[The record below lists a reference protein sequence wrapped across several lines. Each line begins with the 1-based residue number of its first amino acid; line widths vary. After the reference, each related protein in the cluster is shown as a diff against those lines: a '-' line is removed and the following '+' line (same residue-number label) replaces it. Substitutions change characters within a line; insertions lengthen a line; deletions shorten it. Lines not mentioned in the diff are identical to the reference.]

1 MAKGFFSKLAST
13 LRGGDAAAEVLGE
26 SSSESGGSAT
36 QAQDSSA
43 VKTTPAVAKKI
54 WPATRLNIVERVWGE
69 GFVTPGGTEQVKK
82 LLPLMD
88 LDQKKSVLVL
98 GSGLGGIH
106 QTIVESTGA
115 WVTGLERDSELA
127 ELGQTS
133 MARANLK
140 RQAPIHYSPLEHL
153 ELKPK
158 SFDAA
163 LSFEG
168 TDAVMDKKALFAAVA
183 DALRLHGEL
192 RFSTLALPDTHG
204 PNDLVKLWLASE
216 PKSATPHPWP
226 VEALQALLASLNMEV
241 RPVEDITADYHRWVM
256 GGFMHFLSHL
266 SKAELVASAQDL
278 MSEVEYWTTRI
289 NAIDSGGLKVVRFHA
304 IKLPEKRKSVA
315 QLTAARKAP

>member
-1 MAKGFFSKLAST
+1 MAKGFLSKLTSS
-13 LRGGDAAAEVLGE
+13 LRGGDTAAEAVPAP
-26 SSSESGGSAT
+26 AT
-36 QAQDSSA
+36 PK
-43 VKTTPAVAKKI
+43 KTPVAIKPAPLTEQEL
-54 WPATRLNIVERVWGE
+54 WPATRLNIVEKVWGE
-69 GFVTPGGTEQVKK
+69 GYVTPGGAEQVKK

-88 LDQKKSVLVL
+88 LDKKKSVLVL

-106 QTIVESTGA
+106 QTIVERTGA
-115 WVTGLERDSELA
+115 WITGLERDPELA
-127 ELGQTS
+127 KMGHES

-140 RQAPIHYSPLEHL
+140 RQAPIHYSTMEQL

-158 SFDAA
+158 SFDAV

-168 TDAVMDKKALFAAVA
+168 IDAVLDKKVLFAAVA
-183 DALRLHGEL
+183 DALRDHGEMY
-192 RFSTLALPDTHG
+192 FSTLALPQAQA
-204 PNDLVKLWLASE
+204 PNDLVKTWIASE

-226 VEALQALLASLNMEV
+226 LEAIMALLVSLNMEV
-241 RPVEDITADYHRWVM
+241 RPVEDQTADYRRWVM

-289 NAIDSGGLKVVRFHA
+289 NAIDSGGLKMVRFHA
-304 IKLPEKRKSVA
+304 IKLAEKRKSVA

>member
-13 LRGGDAAAEVLGE
+13 LRGGDAAAEGLSEPAESGE
-26 SSSESGGSAT
+26 SAT
-36 QAQDSSA
+36 QDSSA
-43 VKTTPAVAKKI
+43 VQTPSASAKKI
-54 WPATRLNIVERVWGE
+54 WPATRLNIVEKVWGE
-69 GFVTPGGTEQVKK
+69 GFVTPGGAEQVKK
-82 LLPLMD
+82 LLPLLD
-88 LDQKKSVLVL
+88 LDKKKSVLVL

-106 QTIVESTGA
+106 QTIVERTGA
-115 WVTGLERDSELA
+115 WVTGLERDPELA

-140 RQAPIHYSPLEHL
+140 RQAPIHYSSLEHL

-192 RFSTLALPDTHG
+192 RFSTLALPDTHA

-226 VEALQALLASLNMEV
+226 VEALQALLISLNMEV
-241 RPVEDITADYHRWVM
+241 RPVEDITADYRRWVM

-266 SKAELVASAQDL
+266 NKAELVAGAQDL

-289 NAIDSGGLKVVRFHA
+289 TAIDSGGLKVVRFHA